1 MATDVQALLAR
12 MATQR
17 EAWADLGGGRRLQ
30 YRRPPE
36 VELPRMIAGV
46 GLEHVVQYACGWDGF
61 TEADL
66 LGAGIGSSDAV
77 PFHRD
82 LWAAYVADHA
92 EHLQAAST
100 AMAQTVTVYL
110 QRKAD
115 VAKNLPASST

>member
-66 LGAGIGSSDAV
+66 LGAGIGSSDAL

-92 EHLQAAST
+92 EELQTAST

-115 VAKNLPASST
+115 VAKNSPASST

>member
-1 MATDVQALLAR
+1 MASDVQALLAR

-17 EAWADLGGGRRLQ
+17 EAWADLGGGKKLQ

-36 VELPRMIAGV
+36 VELPRLIAGV
-46 GLEHVVQYACGWDGF
+46 GLEHVIQYACGWEGF

-66 LGAGIGSSDAV
+66 LGAGIGGSDAV

-82 LWAAYVADHA
+82 LWAAYVADNAHDM
-92 EHLQAAST
+92 QAVSQ
-100 AMAQTVTVYL
+100 AMAQTVTDYL

-115 VAKNLPASST
+115 VAKNSQASST

>member
-1 MATDVQALLAR
+1 MATEVQALLAR
-12 MATQR
+12 MAAQR
-17 EAWADLGGGRRLQ
+17 EAWADLGGGKKPQ

-36 VELPRMIAGV
+36 VELPRLMGGV
-46 GLEHVVQYACGWDGF
+46 GLEHVTQYACGWEGF

-66 LGAGIGSSDAV
+66 LGAGIGGSDAV

-82 LWAAYVADHA
+82 LWAAYAADHA
-92 EHLQAAST
+92 EDVAAVSQ

-115 VAKNLPASST
+115 VAKNSQASST

>member
-1 MATDVQALLAR
+1 MAGDVQTLLAR
-12 MATQR
+12 MAAQR
-17 EAWADLGGGRRLQ
+17 EAWVDLGGGLRLQ

-36 VELPRMIAGV
+36 VELPRLIAGV
-46 GLEHVVQYACGWDGF
+46 GLEQVVHYACGWEGF

-66 LGAGIGSSDAV
+66 LGAGIGGGDAV

-92 EHLQAAST
+92 DALQATSA
-100 AMAQTVTVYL
+100 AMAQTVTDYL

-115 VAKNLPASST
+115 VAKNSQAYST

>member
-36 VELPRMIAGV
+36 VELPRLIAGV
-46 GLEHVVQYACGWDGF
+46 GLEQVVQYACGWDGF
-61 TEADL
+61 TEAGL

-92 EHLQAAST
+92 EELQTAST

-115 VAKNLPASST
+115 VAKNSPASST